1 MDRRA
6 PSQPNALHFRATH
19 AMPRTY
25 GLGRLVFEYGA
36 TSLVSKVA
44 SARKSIP
51 AMLFG
56 NYAAQVGP
64 ETLLR
69 EP

>member
-1 MDRRA
+1 
-6 PSQPNALHFRATH
+6 
-19 AMPRTY
+19 MPRTY

-64 ETLLR
+64 EKLLR